1 VNRIVATINI
11 DGKDEPEIIEAA
23 NHDRLIR

>member
-1 VNRIVATINI
+1 VNKITATINI
-11 DGKDEPEIIEAA
+11 DGKEEPEIIDAA